1 MKTSYYNRT
10 RDEIVFDD
18 DGNGS
23 VLMHGGKWMRF
34 GFKENPDE
42 ITMVDPSGGPYIAL
56 GSDLGYFF
64 EDGLKRIVTA
74 IHFLNDENNPAKL
87 DSTPKPT
94 DLEDP
99 IPVLLL
105 VEYKEDKKKKR

>member
-1 MKTSYYNRT
+1 MKASYLNRQ

-18 DGNGS
+18 DGAGS
-23 VLMHGGKWMRF
+23 VLMYGGKWMRF

-56 GSDLGYFF
+56 GTDLGYFF

-74 IHFLNDENNPAKL
+74 IHFLTEESNPAKL
-87 DSTPKPT
+87 DSPPKPT

-99 IPVLLL
+99 TPVLFL
-105 VEYKEDKKKKR
+105 VEYIENKKEK